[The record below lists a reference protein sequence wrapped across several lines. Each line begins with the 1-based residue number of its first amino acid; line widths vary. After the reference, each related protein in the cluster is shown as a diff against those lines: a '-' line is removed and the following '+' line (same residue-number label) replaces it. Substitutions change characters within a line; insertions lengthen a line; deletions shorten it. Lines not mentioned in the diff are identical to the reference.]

1 MSDMTTGGTVKKTTK
16 LDFRLTPDERASLA
30 ALAARNGRSVGAEM
44 RAALDAWLARGRE
57 RET

>member
-16 LDFRLTPDERASLA
+16 LDFRLTPDERASLT
-30 ALAARNGRSVGAEM
+30 ALAETNGRSLGAEM
-44 RAALDAWLARGRE
+44 RAALAAWLARARE